1 MKSSSLRALVVVS
14 LLLTLTLLTLTLL
27 TLTTT
32 ASAREMILP
41 AGTILKCTLD
51 EPNFSSATAAVGDPV
66 LCRLHSITEFGRQ
79 AFPRG
84 SYLIGHLE
92 AAQDPG
98 HFWGKGFMKIQFDR
112 IGLPEG
118 DMPLE
123 AKVIATR
130 GYKVDK
136 YGDIDGKGHAK
147 RDVVEWLI
155 PPLWPWKIIMLPA
168 RGPRPA
174 LKGESQLTLRLMD
187 DVQMPQVSQT
197 FGPDWHF
204 FGHPYNDPS
213 YRNDAYSND
222 AYRNDAYNG
231 TPSGASFRS
240 GDSAGPRLAVRRI
253 KPAQGEPRLQEIP
266 QVTYATYKPA
276 ASPITYTSGGDSSTN
291 AAAPANVTMPDFIA
305 MNLPAIDSRSV
316 GTSPSAPVFVLKTG
330 VVLAV
335 GNYTYRDGRISYE
348 LASGGSG
355 VISADEVDW
364 TTTQQVNLQHGLR
377 VGVNSGHPSVGDAGF

>member
-1 MKSSSLRALVVVS
+1 MKSSSLRSLAVVS
-14 LLLTLTLLTLTLL
+14 LLSTLTLLTLTVL

-32 ASAREMILP
+32 ASAREMVLP
-41 AGTILKCTLD
+41 AGTILRCTLD
-51 EPNFSSATAAVGDPV
+51 EPNFSTATVAIGDPV
-66 LCRLHSITEFGRQ
+66 LCRLHSMTEFGQQ

-84 SYLIGHLE
+84 SYLVGHLE
-92 AAQDPG
+92 AAQEPG
-98 HFWGKGFMKIQFDR
+98 HFWGKGYMKIQFDR
-112 IGLPEG
+112 IGLPQG
-118 DMPLE
+118 DMPLD

-147 RDVVEWLI
+147 RDIVEWMI

-168 RGPRPA
+168 RGPRPT

-213 YRNDAYSND
+213 YNPSSYND

-231 TPSGASFRS
+231 ASGGLGA
-240 GDSAGPRLAVRRI
+240 SAGPQLAVRRI
-253 KPAQGEPRLQEIP
+253 RPAQGTPRLEEVP
-266 QVTYATYKPA
+266 QVQYATYMTGSS
-276 ASPITYTSGGDSSTN
+276 ASARY
-291 AAAPANVTMPDFIA
+291 APANTVAPSVVATSVVS
-305 MNLPAIDSRSV
+305 DSHLA
-316 GTSPSAPVFVLKTG
+316 GTSPGVPVFVLKTG
-330 VVLAV
+330 TVLTV
-335 GNYTYRDGRISYE
+335 GNYTYQDGRISYE

-355 VISADEVDW
+355 VIGADEVDW
-364 TTTQQVNLQHGLR
+364 TTTTQMNLQRGVR
-377 VGVNSGHPSVGDAGF
+377 VSLPSGHASIGAGL

>member
-1 MKSSSLRALVVVS
+1 MS
-14 LLLTLTLLTLTLL
+14 
-27 TLTTT
+27 

-41 AGTILKCTLD
+41 AGTILRCTLD

-66 LCRLHSITEFGRQ
+66 LCRLHSITQFGQQ
-79 AFPRG
+79 AIPRG
-84 SYLIGHLE
+84 SYLVGHLE

-98 HFWGKGFMKIQFDR
+98 HFWGKGYMKIQFDR
-112 IGLPEG
+112 IGLPQG
-118 DMPLE
+118 DMPLD

-147 RDVVEWLI
+147 RDIVEWMI

-213 YRNDAYSND
+213 YRNDGYSND
-222 AYRNDAYNG
+222 AYNSA
-231 TPSGASFRS
+231 PSGASFRS
-240 GDSAGPRLAVRRI
+240 NASAEPPLAVRRI
-253 KPAQGEPRLQEIP
+253 MPAQGEPRLQEISR
-266 QVTYATYKPA
+266 VTYASYKPA
-276 ASPITYTSGGDSSTN
+276 ASPVTYAPAGYSSTN
-291 AAAPANVTMPDFIA
+291 AATTANVTA
-305 MNLPAIDSRSV
+305 MNVAAVDSRFA
-316 GTSPSAPVFVLKTG
+316 GTSPGVPVFVLKTG

-335 GNYTYRDGRISYE
+335 GNYTYQDGRISYE

-355 VISADEVDW
+355 VISTDEVDW
-364 TTTQQVNLQHGLR
+364 TTTQQVNLQRGVRVGLR
-377 VGVNSGHPSVGDAGF
+377 GGQPGSGDAGF